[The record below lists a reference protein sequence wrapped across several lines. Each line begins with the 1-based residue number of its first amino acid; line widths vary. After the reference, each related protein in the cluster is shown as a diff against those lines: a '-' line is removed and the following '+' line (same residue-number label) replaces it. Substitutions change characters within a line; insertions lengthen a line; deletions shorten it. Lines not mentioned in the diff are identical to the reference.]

1 MAKTTPKTT
10 TARRRK
16 IKRSVATGQ
25 MHVQATF
32 NNTIVTFTDERGNA
46 LSWASSGSA
55 GFKGSRKSTP
65 YAAQSA
71 AEKAATAA
79 KDYGL
84 SRVDVL
90 VNGVGSGRVTPSTL
104 TWRSSIASS
113 RPDWVFGVARLIS
126 SASSTCVK
134 IGPGWNTKAPVSR
147 S

>member
-1 MAKTTPKTT
+1 MMAKTTPKTS

-46 LSWASSGSA
+46 LSWSSAGSA

-65 YAAQSA
+65 FAAQTA

-90 VNGVGSGRVTPSTL
+90 VNGVGSGRESAIRALATMGIAV
-104 TWRSSIASS
+104 SSIKDVTGIAHGGC
-113 RPDWVFGVARLIS
+113 RPRKARR
-126 SASSTCVK
+126 V
-134 IGPGWNTKAPVSR
+134 
-147 S
+147 

>member
-65 YAAQSA
+65 FAAQTA

-90 VNGVGSGRVTPSTL
+90 VNGVGSGRESAIRGFIAKGINLTSVKDTTPV
-104 TWRSSIASS
+104 
-113 RPDWVFGVARLIS
+113 PHN
-126 SASSTCVK
+126 
-134 IGPGWNTKAPVSR
+134 GPKAKKPRRV
-147 S
+147 